1 VKPEMSRYLVGV
13 DIGGTFTDC
22 VAVDESGRVTTA
34 KSPSTPTDFANG
46 MIDAI
51 TLAANRLGHSPEA
64 FFGMIESLSHGTTV
78 GTNAIV
84 QKRGAKV
91 GLITTKGH
99 NDVIHIMRGSRG
111 VARHN
116 VREIVHF
123 PDSYKPE
130 PIVPKRLIAGV
141 SERVDCLGNVVVP
154 LNETEVEA
162 AVQRLVTQGVEA
174 IAICFLWSF
183 LHPRHEHR
191 AREIVRSIAPQLF
204 VSCSVDIAPKWGEY
218 ERTTAVVLNAYI
230 GPLTSGYLR
239 SLNERLVSL
248 SYRNPLQITQCGGGT
263 ISVDKAM
270 EAPLLTLDSGPVSGV
285 TGSVY
290 LAQAMGCPNIITTD
304 MGGTSFDVGIIYGGK
319 PSYSFVNNVNQY
331 EYFIPRVDIEAIGA
345 GGGSLV
351 RVHPVTRTMTVG
363 PQSAGAVPGPIC
375 YGRGGTIPTVTD
387 AAVVLGYLDPNNF
400 AGGRMKL
407 DKPAAEAAIKAVGD
421 QVGLTTLE
429 CASGIAKIVEFGMAD
444 TIRKMTVGKGY
455 DPRDFVLFAFGGAG
469 PVHAGVFAREL
480 GVQKIIVPQR
490 ETASTWCA
498 FGAASA
504 DILHIHE
511 HVDIMASPFDATRL
525 NENLVRLQA
534 VARAGMEREGIPP
547 QRQHLQISL
556 DMRHKGQ
563 INEVEV
569 SLPWE
574 QAVEPFQQSLAAD
587 FYDRYEQL
595 YGRGSS
601 FKGAKLEIVTYRMRI
616 MADTPRPRLRSP
628 GTDTAELGGD
638 PRRPPRVVYW
648 DELKS
653 ALSTPIYDGT
663 RLPPDMRLDGPAIV
677 ETPDTSVIVRPGQTL
692 GLDALGNFQLDLAP
706 EHRPAARSSAI
717 AAELEVAS

>member
-1 VKPEMSRYLVGV
+1 MPKYLVGV

-22 VAVDESGRVTTA
+22 VAVDEEGRVTTA
-34 KSPSTPTDFANG
+34 KSPSTPPDFATG

-51 TLAANRLGHSPEA
+51 SLAASRLGHSTEE
-64 FFGMIESLSHGTTV
+64 FFGMIETLSHGTTV

-84 QKRGAKV
+84 QQRGAKV

-111 VARHN
+111 VGRN
-116 VREIVHF
+116 DVREIVHF
-123 PDSYKPE
+123 PDSYKPR
-130 PIVPKRLIAGV
+130 PIVPKRLIEGV
-141 SERVDCLGNVVVP
+141 SERIDCMGNVVVP
-154 LNETEVEA
+154 LNEAEVA
-162 AVQRLVTQGVEA
+162 AAARRLVAQGVEA
-174 IAICFLWSF
+174 IAVCFLWSF
-183 LHPRHEHR
+183 LHPQHER
-191 AREIVRSIAPQLF
+191 RVIEIVRGIAPKLF

-230 GPLTSGYLR
+230 GPLTCGFLQT
-239 SLNERLVSL
+239 LNRRLVSL
-248 SYRNPLQITQCGGGT
+248 GYRNPLQITQCGGGT

-290 LAQAMGCPNIITTD
+290 LAQAMDCKNVITTD
-304 MGGTSFDVGIIYGGK
+304 MGGTSFDVGLIHEGK
-319 PSYSFVNNVNQY
+319 PAYSFISNVNQY
-331 EYFIPRVDIEAIGA
+331 EFFIPKVDIQAIGA

-351 RVHPVTRTMTVG
+351 RVHPLTRTLTVG
-363 PQSAGAVPGPIC
+363 PQSAGALPGPIC
-375 YGRGGTIPTVTD
+375 YGRGGEVPTVTD
-387 AAVVLGYLDPNNF
+387 AALVLGYLDPDNF

-407 DKPAAEAAIKAVGD
+407 NKAAAEEAIKAIGA
-421 QVGLTTLE
+421 QVGLSTLE

-511 HVDIMASPFDATRL
+511 HVDIMASPFDAAKLNANLDRL
-525 NENLVRLQA
+525 RAAAN
-534 VARAGMEREGIPP
+534 AGMEREGIPMDRRRM
-547 QRQHLQISL
+547 QLSL

-569 SLPWE
+569 TLPRE
-574 QAVEPFQQSLAAD
+574 AAVEPFQESLARE
-587 FYDRYEQL
+587 FYSRYEQL
-595 YGRGSS
+595 YGRGAS
-601 FKGAKLEIVTYRMRI
+601 FKGARLEIVTFRVRM
-616 MADTPRPRLRSP
+616 MADTPRPRLRSANVDS
-628 GTDTAELGGD
+628 GAAARQTKTHS
-638 PRRPPRVVYW
+638 RSVYW
-648 DELKS
+648 DELEGS
-653 ALSTPIYDGT
+653 RETPIYDGT
-663 RLPPDMRLDGPAIV
+663 RLTFGTRVDGPAIV
-677 ETPDTSVIVRPGQTL
+677 ETPDTSVVVRPGQHL
-692 GLDALGNFQLDLAP
+692 ALDKLGNFELHLGGEQ
-706 EHRPAARSSAI
+706 PAAVRSKTRRN
-717 AAELEVAS
+717 EQEVAS